1 MEEDSA
7 LFDVAK
13 VIMAQR
19 QKAQSVEGGKYRR
32 LK

>member
-19 QKAQSVEGGKYRR
+19 QKTQIVEEGKYRR